1 MDVQVE
7 HRKQRRWSSPVLWF
21 SLISLYAK
29 NAAGKQ
35 LRLNCCPGSGVV
47 NISGIDDR
55 DTALWRIFSWMPRG
69 QKSDTDWEPYNQFA
83 KRTFCLVNKNNDC
96 GIAFVDGVPEFVRKP
111 GNPFKFKI
119 FCDFPTVRGVDNMN
133 HYLTGT
139 PETSREQTSHMDE
152 RISGTDGMFPSIDIS
167 IYISF
172 TVVHEISDTNDI
184 LPLIRGCL
192 RNMKMTLQIS
202 SNKTR
207 VLCTSNPELYYFDTQ
222 RDLW

>member
-1 MDVQVE
+1 M
-7 HRKQRRWSSPVLWF
+7 WF

-55 DTALWRIFSWMPRG
+55 DTTLWRIFPWSPGG
-69 QKSDTDWEPYNQFA
+69 QQDDTDWEPYNQFA
-83 KRTFCLVNKNNDC
+83 KRTFYLVNKNNDC

-111 GNPFKFKI
+111 GNPIKLKI
-119 FCDFPTVRGVDNMN
+119 IHDFSTVHGVANMS

-139 PETSREQTSHMDE
+139 PEASREQNSPIDE
-152 RISGTDGMFPSIDIS
+152 RMSGTDGMFPPIDIS
-167 IYISF
+167 LYISL
-172 TVVHEISDTNDI
+172 TIVHEISDTNDI
-184 LPLIRGCL
+184 LPLVRCCL
-192 RNMKMTLQIS
+192 SNMKLTLQIS

-207 VLCTSNPELYYFDTQ
+207 VLCTSNAELHYFDPQ
-222 RDLW
+222 RNLW